1 MRGWKTQPTKKSGQL
16 VFLCLVVFGLLTY
29 YYWEAMLVSYLS
41 ARFIVMPFNS
51 IPELI
56 TNTDYKIVVLP
67 GSSMMESF
75 KQSNNFYWQ
84 EAWKNRIEPNIKEEF
99 KDFTVNDYVRY
110 IIENDDVA
118 YYDNYLGLRT
128 YDEYERCEIKAIKAK
143 YDVKPLAFGFQKDSP
158 FLGLFNYYLKEMRE
172 TGTLDQIMKKYE
184 SGPQVCEDYS
194 GKPLGFGS
202 VSAAFIIMVFA
213 LILVLTIFL
222 FEYVVSFFNFELGLL
237 INSKKS
243 KEIQHMKAWP
253 QKLQNF

>member
-99 KDFTVNDYVRY
+99 KDFTTWITKVCSGRNRRVILTKSRVFKPRSYTYQVHIHNKFLKPCVN
-110 IIENDDVA
+110 
-118 YYDNYLGLRT
+118 G
-128 YDEYERCEIKAIKAK
+128 
-143 YDVKPLAFGFQKDSP
+143 
-158 FLGLFNYYLKEMRE
+158 
-172 TGTLDQIMKKYE
+172 
-184 SGPQVCEDYS
+184 YS
-194 GKPLGFGS
+194 
-202 VSAAFIIMVFA
+202 
-213 LILVLTIFL
+213 
-222 FEYVVSFFNFELGLL
+222 
-237 INSKKS
+237 
-243 KEIQHMKAWP
+243 
-253 QKLQNF
+253 

>member
-1 MRGWKTQPTKKSGQL
+1 MRGWKPKPSKNSGQI
-16 VFLCLVVFGLLTY
+16 VFICLVYFGLLTY

-41 ARFIVMPFNS
+41 ARFIVLPFNS

-56 TNTDYKIVVLP
+56 TNTDFKIVVLP

-84 EAWKNRIEPNIKEEF
+84 QAWKTRIEPNLKEEF
-99 KDFTVNDYVRY
+99 KDFAVNDYVRY
-110 IIENDDVA
+110 IIDNDDVA
-118 YYDNYLGLRT
+118 YYDNYLGIRT
-128 YDEYERCEIKAIKAK
+128 YDEYERCEMKAIKAK

-202 VSAAFIIMVFA
+202 VSAAFIVIIFA
-213 LILVLTIFL
+213 LISVLIIFIL
-222 FEYVVSFFNFELGLL
+222 EFSFSFF
-237 INSKKS
+237 IQSKKAEE
-243 KEIQHMKAWP
+243 KQVKAW
-253 QKLQNF
+253 